1 MADSSARVLVVDD
14 EPNIT
19 DLVALALRYEGF
31 SVEKAATGRA
41 ALSAVQKF
49 KPDLVILD
57 VMLPDVSG
65 LDVMKRLSSEG
76 RKVPVIF
83 LTARDSTEDK
93 VHGLT
98 IGGDDYVTK
107 PFSIEELVARVR
119 VVLRRHGA
127 PGQESG
133 RLQLADLEL
142 DDEAHE
148 VRRAGRVIDLT
159 TTRLR
164 RGCERARDIHQLP
177 APEDRP
183 PGATARANGA
193 RRRLRPPRPARIAMT
208 RSLSG
213 RLLIG
218 IVSLVVLGLLVAN
231 VATYTALQN
240 FLISRV
246 DVQLSTGHNAA
257 VAGLGGSTQGNGPP
271 PGSTFPSDTIIERVQ
286 SDGTV
291 LDAKRLAFGGTSSS
305 SALPVLPKPLPSG
318 TEKDPAVRTLNGVNG
333 VSHYRAA
340 IWPEDSFRG
349 EYVVLAIPLNDVES
363 TLGQLLQ
370 LEVLIS
376 LGVVAA
382 TAVLALIIIR
392 IGLRPLQ
399 RMAGVAQDI
408 AAGDL
413 TRRVEPATK
422 DTEIGRLGIALNG
435 MLSQIEAAFG
445 ERTRSEQRLRRF
457 IADASHELRTPL
469 TSVRGY
475 AEMLRRGAQESPE
488 DASIARRRI
497 EEESVRMSLMVD
509 DMLVLA
515 RLGQGR
521 PLEQSPVD
529 LQSIARDAVADAHAV
544 APQRS
549 ITLVASAP
557 VVISGDDTR
566 LRQAVGNLIR
576 NALVHTP
583 SESPIEVA
591 LETHDGVATMSVV
604 DHGPGLEPDD
614 AGRIFEPFYRADPS
628 RSRDSGGAGLGLSI
642 VAAIVDAHGGSV
654 KVSETP
660 GGGATFEVELPIS
673 NA

>member
-1 MADSSARVLVVDD
+1 
-14 EPNIT
+14 
-19 DLVALALRYEGF
+19 
-31 SVEKAATGRA
+31 
-41 ALSAVQKF
+41 
-49 KPDLVILD
+49 
-57 VMLPDVSG
+57 
-65 LDVMKRLSSEG
+65 
-76 RKVPVIF
+76 
-83 LTARDSTEDK
+83 
-93 VHGLT
+93 
-98 IGGDDYVTK
+98 
-107 PFSIEELVARVR
+107 
-119 VVLRRHGA
+119 
-127 PGQESG
+127 
-133 RLQLADLEL
+133 
-142 DDEAHE
+142 
-148 VRRAGRVIDLT
+148 
-159 TTRLR
+159 
-164 RGCERARDIHQLP
+164 
-177 APEDRP
+177 
-183 PGATARANGA
+183 
-193 RRRLRPPRPARIAMT
+193 MT

-218 IVSLVVLGLLVAN
+218 IVSLVVLGLLVAD
-231 VATYTALQN
+231 VATYTALQS
-240 FLISRV
+240 FMLGRV
-246 DVQLSTGHNAA
+246 DSQLTNGRPAAVGVLGGPGPERNAA
-257 VAGLGGSTQGNGPP
+257 GQFPIGTVVELLRPDGTEIGNPLRYD
-271 PGSTFPSDTIIERVQ
+271 FPSST
-286 SDGTV
+286 
-291 LDAKRLAFGGTSSS
+291 S
-305 SALPVLPKPLPSG
+305 SALPVRPSSLPSG
-318 TEKDPAVRTLNGVNG
+318 SEQHPALLTLAGTGG
-333 VSHYRAA
+333 VSQYRAA
-340 IWPEDSFRG
+340 IWPEDSFQG
-349 EYVVLAIPLNDVES
+349 DYVLLAIPMNDVNA

-413 TRRVEPATK
+413 TRRVEPATE

-488 DASIARRRI
+488 DASVARRRI
-497 EEESVRMSLMVD
+497 EEESMRMSLMVD

-521 PLEQSPVD
+521 PLEQAPVD

-544 APQRS
+544 APKRS
-549 ITLVASAP
+549 ITLDAPAP
-557 VVISGDDTR
+557 VVVTGDDTR
-566 LRQAVGNLIR
+566 LRQAMGNLIR

-591 LETHDGVATMSVV
+591 LETHDGLATMSVV
-604 DHGPGLEPDD
+604 DHGPGLKPDD
-614 AGRIFEPFYRADPS
+614 AGRVFEAFYRADPS

-642 VAAIVDAHGGSV
+642 VAAVVDAHGGSV
-654 KVSETP
+654 KVTETP

-673 NA
+673 KA